1 MVSLCRNVS
10 LLKFLKF
17 SANVHH
23 ESGGPANNLDD
34 ENYVLDLPKTF
45 DLFSG

>member
-23 ESGGPANNLDD
+23 ESGPANNLDD
-34 ENYVLDLPKTF
+34 ENYVLDVPKTF